1 MAIDQP
7 ILLVG
12 SIPGDDAEAVF
23 RACGPALGEHV
34 RAIPDG
40 ETGLRRVWVNFIAAT
55 VLNTHPSIRSVS
67 QPKPVG
73 SIANEW
79 RTASR
84 RSSPPKAGKKSATPL
99 ETGKYLPPA
108 PDNLTGIL

>member
-23 RACGPALGEHV
+23 RACGPALGEDV

-40 ETGLRRVWVNFIAAT
+40 ETD
-55 VLNTHPSIRSVS
+55 RSRA
-67 QPKPVG
+67 
-73 SIANEW
+73 I
-79 RTASR
+79 
-84 RSSPPKAGKKSATPL
+84 PL
-99 ETGKYLPPA
+99 PIKINP
-108 PDNLTGIL
+108 